1 MRRSRPR
8 LRRSKPHSPRTMPR
22 RSRLRSRTSKPFR
35 LASPVRHPRSRAKP
49 RPSRRRFP
57 RARKVA
63 AGQLK
68 SGANL
73 MSEKSSAT
81 VTVACKLPN
90 GLLIQLFEPYSVQV
104 PILGGGTREELRH
117 RRVGETYHIR
127 GPIAPFGQVPKTE
140 IAAGYALNT
149 GVPRDLWEKWLEKKA
164 HSALVRN
171 K

>member
-1 MRRSRPR
+1 
-8 LRRSKPHSPRTMPR
+8 
-22 RSRLRSRTSKPFR
+22 
-35 LASPVRHPRSRAKP
+35 
-49 RPSRRRFP
+49 
-57 RARKVA
+57 
-63 AGQLK
+63 
-68 SGANL
+68 

-149 GVPRDLWEKWLEKKA
+149 GVPRDLWEKWLEQNA
-164 HSALVRN
+164 DSDLVRN
-171 K
+171 KIVFAHGAAGDARDEAKEHEKTKTGIEPLDTSFVQKGDRKVMADSRIRALGGGIEPGDRPGA